1 MPQTALRCP
10 LTAWPPVLT
19 RSYRQNFL
27 GISPGQRH
35 DQRSFRIKDED
46 HLEFVDQPGRDR
58 LPGAMAGIGL
68 GNPYREEMDLPEV
81 RDPLERSLVL
91 PVRPCVQAMIG
102 LTSSTP

>member
-1 MPQTALRCP
+1 MTLRRTCP
-10 LTAWPPVLT
+10 RPPSDGRLPPEPPRWT

-46 HLEFVDQPGRDR
+46 HLECVDQPGRDR
-58 LPGAMAGIGL
+58 LRGAMAGIGL
-68 GNPYREEMDLPEV
+68 GDPYREEMDLPEV

-91 PVRPCVQAMIG
+91 PADPELREDP
-102 LTSSTP
+102 